1 MRTPDRPPP
10 LCSDPCRQGLR
21 APDTPGKGTRPS
33 ALPMHH
39 RAGPAAPSL
48 PPARRDDG
56 CRSADA
62 SRSGGTHPPKEMPAG
77 CPVPR
82 PGSPAPQAGHP
93 AFDSAAVQDSATP
106 PAAFPSAALLSIPV
120 AAESKAVLRGVRGVN
135 DAPAGV
141 QGAAPLARGS
151 GTASP
156 LFPLR
161 TEGGAAH
168 AAHT

>member
-1 MRTPDRPPP
+1 MHLPPNLPP
-10 LCSDPCRQGLR
+10 LSPDETRALAWVRANVARDPDLAAIFDHASHTSWKPLIDFVGW
-21 APDTPGKGTRPS
+21 A
-33 ALPMHH
+33 H
-39 RAGPAAPSL
+39 RRNLLASL
-48 PPARRDDG
+48 PPAPCGSHFRR
-56 CRSADA
+56 A
-62 SRSGGTHPPKEMPAG
+62 
-77 CPVPR
+77 
-82 PGSPAPQAGHP
+82 PAPQAGHP
-93 AFDSAAVQDSATP
+93 AFDSAAAQDSATP
-106 PAAFPSAALLSIPV
+106 PAASPSPAPLSTPV
-120 AAESKAVLRGVRGVN
+120 AAESKAARRGVRGVN